1 MTAPYHRWL
10 TLVLVLMH
18 ASACGA
24 LAYGSSVEDLVG
36 AFSIEKN
43 IRLGSSGSC
52 FGGEGPCQMHSD
64 PLDPS
69 FIRPMDDDQAPSL
82 AGFELEPAVLKP
94 NSRAIN
100 FTLHAIDD
108 QSGLGG
114 STAFFM
120 SPAGALTK
128 VLFLPSGRT
137 SGTLK
142 DGVYASRLILPE
154 DAEKGVWMLEN
165 LTLKDVEGN
174 ARVLQREDMV
184 KLGQP
189 SQFLVA

>member
-1 MTAPYHRWL
+1 MQ
-10 TLVLVLMH
+10 

-52 FGGEGPCQMHSD
+52 FGGEGPCEMHSD
-64 PLDPS
+64 TLDPS

-94 NSRAIN
+94 DSRAIN

-108 QSGLGG
+108 QSGLDGM
-114 STAFFM
+114 AAYFI
-120 SPAGALTK
+120 SPAGTLTK
-128 VLFLPSGRT
+128 VLFLPSSRT
-137 SGTLK
+137 AGTLK
-142 DGVYASRLILPE
+142 DGVYVSRLTLPG
-154 DAEKGVWMLEN
+154 DAEKGAWMLHN
-165 LTLKDVEGN
+165 LTLRDVEGN
-174 ARVLQREDMV
+174 SRVLQREDMV
-184 KLGQP
+184 RLGQP